1 MQLDHWQPSRLFLV
15 INGLRSE
22 GLTFGLERTGNPLMR
37 LKEQCLLSPSVTR
50 PQQHSRRKESGSFML
65 MERHCGTTRASM
77 SSSSR
82 MDNVDSMRSIVWL
95 MVKAIS
101 KVDIDICSYASSWL

>member
-1 MQLDHWQPSRLFLV
+1 
-15 INGLRSE
+15 
-22 GLTFGLERTGNPLMR
+22 
-37 LKEQCLLSPSVTR
+37 
-50 PQQHSRRKESGSFML
+50 
-65 MERHCGTTRASM
+65 M